1 MDSET
6 AIIEVKSVTGN
17 TKSANTI
24 LKNKSIYGIN
34 RCFKLSANNIG
45 VADKKYNTIL
55 YGVSVEIT
63 KVMWQGIFIDVK
75 VAQKIICNFVQLFCP
90 FLASVFA

>member
-6 AIIEVKSVTGN
+6 AIIEVKAVTGN

-45 VADKKYNTIL
+45 VADKKITIPYYMAYL
-55 YGVSVEIT
+55 
-63 KVMWQGIFIDVK
+63 
-75 VAQKIICNFVQLFCP
+75 LR
-90 FLASVFA
+90 